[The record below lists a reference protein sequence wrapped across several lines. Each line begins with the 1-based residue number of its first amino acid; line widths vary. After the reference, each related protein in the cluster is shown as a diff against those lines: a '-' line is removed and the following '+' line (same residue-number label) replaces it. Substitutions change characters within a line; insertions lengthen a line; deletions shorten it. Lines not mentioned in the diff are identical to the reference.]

1 MCISTNFQT
10 TSQQGFIH
18 KIDNFDLHTKTV
30 VSKTHFHMKGYAT
43 EAVLI
48 SNKHDTSITENGC
61 PKKGRTLIKRNL

>member
-30 VSKTHFHMKGYAT
+30 VSKTHFHMEGLRNRSSVDLQLSMIQVSRKMA
-43 EAVLI
+43 AQ
-48 SNKHDTSITENGC
+48 
-61 PKKGRTLIKRNL
+61 KKAEH